1 MQDSP
6 RFRFGFHLVTLARQW
21 RRQLDTELAAAGLSD
36 ASWAPLMHLAEGGDD
51 ISQSELALRVG
62 LDGSSLVR
70 LIDLLE
76 ERGMIARR
84 VDPNDRR
91 ARRIV
96 LTPAGRTEVAA
107 IRARLHEIECRMLAD
122 LDDPAL
128 THMIDG
134 FTRIETRIRALAAQ
148 QET

>member
-6 RFRFGFHLVTLARQW
+6 RVHFGFHLVTLARQW

-36 ASWAPLMHLAEGGDD
+36 ASWAPLMHLAEGGDG
-51 ISQSELALRVG
+51 ISQSELALRVS

-76 ERGMIARR
+76 ERGMIERQ

-96 LTPAGRTEVAA
+96 LTAAGRTEVAA
-107 IRARLHEIECRMLAD
+107 IRARLLEIECRMLAD

-128 THMIDG
+128 AQMIDG
-134 FTRIETRIRALAAQ
+134 FTRIETRIRAQAAQ
-148 QET
+148 QEK